1 MPNGELKS
9 SVECQRRCVFVT
21 AISFVAFQYNYSRR
35 AIVRMMKT
43 TLSCCCS
50 CLVIAAITIFCR
62 EPQVLVVTGFVQTPV
77 PLLSLSKTHYRN
89 LSKLQSSPLFQPDQN
104 DNDTTSTSS
113 SSDDDN
119 EFQGFNPFTPGA
131 KMPTKGGFGIL
142 SDADR
147 KQPNNNQTPGGQI
160 SPRQM
165 KMKELTTELLLNIS
179 DDDMI
184 SKLLLTNE
192 EFLLEQLNNLDAV
205 LEPDS
210 VLSPDMTREERF
222 RQYEKVMNE
231 RITGAR
237 APVAKKALGV
247 LRDFVLSRE

>member
-1 MPNGELKS
+1 MFVLAISQHFNTITPPNDENKYSSMPLLLPFSSSNHKLPRTSGSAGKRLCPKS
-9 SVECQRRCVFVT
+9 S
-21 AISFVAFQYNYSRR
+21 AIIVA
-35 AIVRMMKT
+35 
-43 TLSCCCS
+43 
-50 CLVIAAITIFCR
+50 
-62 EPQVLVVTGFVQTPV
+62 
-77 PLLSLSKTHYRN
+77 LSKTHRN

-104 DNDTTSTSS
+104 DNDITTTSS
-113 SSDDDN
+113 SSDDAN
-119 EFQGFNPFTPGA
+119 EFQGFNPVTPGA
-131 KMPTKGGFGIL
+131 KIPTKGGFGIL

-147 KQPNNNQTPGGQI
+147 KQPLNNQTPGGQI

-184 SKLLLTNE
+184 SKLLLSNE
-192 EFLLEQLNNLDAV
+192 EFLLEQLDNVDAV

-210 VLSPDMTREERF
+210 VLTPDMTREGRF

>member
-1 MPNGELKS
+1 
-9 SVECQRRCVFVT
+9 
-21 AISFVAFQYNYSRR
+21 
-35 AIVRMMKT
+35 MMKT
-43 TLSCCCS
+43 TLPCCCR
-50 CLVIAAITIFCR
+50 CLFLATIISCR
-62 EPQVLVVTGFVQTPV
+62 EPQVLLAKGFVQTPV
-77 PLLSLSKTHYRN
+77 PLLSLSKTHNN

-104 DNDTTSTSS
+104 DNDTTTSS
-113 SSDDDN
+113 SSSDDN

-131 KMPTKGGFGIL
+131 KIPTKGSGFGIL

-147 KQPNNNQTPGGQI
+147 KQPINNQTPGGQI

-179 DDDMI
+179 DDELV

-192 EFLLEQLNNLDAV
+192 EFLLEQLNNVDAV

-210 VLSPDMTREERF
+210 VLTPNMTREERF

-231 RITGAR
+231 RIDGAR

>member
-1 MPNGELKS
+1 MVK
-9 SVECQRRCVFVT
+9 
-21 AISFVAFQYNYSRR
+21 
-35 AIVRMMKT
+35 
-43 TLSCCCS
+43 
-50 CLVIAAITIFCR
+50 
-62 EPQVLVVTGFVQTPV
+62 GFVQTP
-77 PLLSLSKTHYRN
+77 PLLSLSKTQNNNN
-89 LSKLQSSPLFQPDQN
+89 LSKLKSSPLFQPDQN
-104 DNDTTSTSS
+104 DNDTTTASSS

-131 KMPTKGGFGIL
+131 KIPTKGGFGIL

-147 KQPNNNQTPGGQI
+147 KQPLNNQTPGGQI

-184 SKLLLTNE
+184 SKLLLSNE
-192 EFLLEQLNNLDAV
+192 EFLLEQLNNVDAV

-231 RITGAR
+231 RIDGAR

-247 LRDFVLSRE
+247 LRDFVLNRE

>member
-1 MPNGELKS
+1 
-9 SVECQRRCVFVT
+9 
-21 AISFVAFQYNYSRR
+21 
-35 AIVRMMKT
+35 
-43 TLSCCCS
+43 
-50 CLVIAAITIFCR
+50 
-62 EPQVLVVTGFVQTPV
+62 
-77 PLLSLSKTHYRN
+77 
-89 LSKLQSSPLFQPDQN
+89 QN
-104 DNDTTSTSS
+104 DNDTTSTSSS

-119 EFQGFNPFTPGA
+119 EFQGFNPFTAGA
-131 KMPTKGGFGIL
+131 KMPTKGSGFGIL

-147 KQPNNNQTPGGQI
+147 KQPNNNQTPSGQI

-192 EFLLEQLNNLDAV
+192 EFLLEQLNNVDAV

-210 VLSPDMTREERF
+210 VLTPNMTREERF

>member
-1 MPNGELKS
+1 
-9 SVECQRRCVFVT
+9 
-21 AISFVAFQYNYSRR
+21 
-35 AIVRMMKT
+35 MMKIT
-43 TLSCCCS
+43 TLPCCCS
-50 CLVIAAITIFCR
+50 CLFIAAIIIFCR
-62 EPQVLVVTGFVQTPV
+62 EPQFLLAKGFVQTPV
-77 PLLSLSKTHYRN
+77 PLSLSKTHRN

-104 DNDTTSTSS
+104 DNDTTTTSFS

-131 KMPTKGGFGIL
+131 KIPTKGGFGIL

-147 KQPNNNQTPGGQI
+147 KQPLNNQTPGGQI

-184 SKLLLTNE
+184 SKLLLSNE
-192 EFLLEQLNNLDAV
+192 EFLLEQLNNVDAV

-210 VLSPDMTREERF
+210 VLTPDMTRGERF

-231 RITGAR
+231 RIDGAR

>member
-1 MPNGELKS
+1 
-9 SVECQRRCVFVT
+9 
-21 AISFVAFQYNYSRR
+21 
-35 AIVRMMKT
+35 MKIT
-43 TLSCCCS
+43 TLSCYCC
-50 CLVIAAITIFCR
+50 LFLAAIISCH
-62 EPQVLVVTGFVQTPV
+62 EPQVLLAKGFVQTPV
-77 PLLSLSKTHYRN
+77 PLSLSKTHNKNN

-104 DNDTTSTSS
+104 DNDATTTSS
-113 SSDDDN
+113 SSSSDN

-131 KMPTKGGFGIL
+131 KIPTKGGFGIL

-147 KQPNNNQTPGGQI
+147 KQSLNNQTPGGQI

-179 DDDMI
+179 DDELI
-184 SKLLLTNE
+184 SKLLLSNE
-192 EFLLEQLNNLDAV
+192 EFLLEQLNNVDAV

-231 RITGAR
+231 RIDGAR
-237 APVAKKALGV
+237 APVAKKALGF

>member
-1 MPNGELKS
+1 
-9 SVECQRRCVFVT
+9 
-21 AISFVAFQYNYSRR
+21 
-35 AIVRMMKT
+35 MMKT
-43 TLSCCCS
+43 TLPCCCS
-50 CLVIAAITIFCR
+50 CLFIAAITNFCR
-62 EPQVLVVTGFVQTPV
+62 EPQVLLAKGFVQTPV
-77 PLLSLSKTHYRN
+77 PLLSLSKTHNN

-104 DNDTTSTSS
+104 DNDTTTSS
-113 SSDDDN
+113 SSDDN

-131 KMPTKGGFGIL
+131 KIPTKGSGFGIL

-147 KQPNNNQTPGGQI
+147 KQPINNQTPGGQI

-179 DDDMI
+179 DDELV
-184 SKLLLTNE
+184 SKLLLTHE
-192 EFLLEQLNNLDAV
+192 EFLLEQLNNVDAV

-210 VLSPDMTREERF
+210 VLTPDMTREERF

-231 RITGAR
+231 RIDGAR

>member
-1 MPNGELKS
+1 M
-9 SVECQRRCVFVT
+9 
-21 AISFVAFQYNYSRR
+21 
-35 AIVRMMKT
+35 
-43 TLSCCCS
+43 
-50 CLVIAAITIFCR
+50 
-62 EPQVLVVTGFVQTPV
+62 VVTGFVQTPV
-77 PLLSLSKTHYRN
+77 PLLSLSKTHNNNN

-104 DNDTTSTSS
+104 DSDTTTSS
-113 SSDDDN
+113 SDNDN

-131 KMPTKGGFGIL
+131 KIPTKGGFGIL

-147 KQPNNNQTPGGQI
+147 KQPLNNQTPGGQI

-165 KMKELTTELLLNIS
+165 KMKELTSELLLNIS
-179 DDDMI
+179 DDELI
-184 SKLLLTNE
+184 SELLLSNE
-192 EFLLEQLNNLDAV
+192 EFLLEQLNNVDAV

-231 RITGAR
+231 RIESAR